1 VALVHLDTEES
12 APVRGRVERISP
24 IVDQSSGTVK
34 VTIALDPAPGFRPG
48 SFVRVD
54 IRADTRTGALL
65 IPKKAVLEEDGQ
77 SYVYVVSSDSAKRT
91 KVELG
96 YSSDG
101 LVEIRSGLTTGQK
114 VVVAGQ
120 GALKE
125 GSKIKIIQG

>member
-1 VALVHLDTEES
+1 
-12 APVRGRVERISP
+12 VERISP